1 MVGYTPQDRIALL
14 YIALAM
20 GILALA
26 LIVTVIVVA
35 RRGVARGR
43 MRVPPAAFAGLVG
56 IGCVVGG
63 TAAEAGVRLLGIRAG
78 VDTTNL
84 ALAIQFASI
93 GVAYLILGALGVMW
107 LRRRRARGREGQR

>member
-1 MVGYTPQDRIALL
+1 MVGYTPQERVTDLYVALGL
-14 YIALAM
+14 

-26 LIVTVIVVA
+26 LMVTVMVVL
-35 RRGVARGR
+35 RRRMARGH

-56 IGCVVGG
+56 MGCVVGG

-78 VDTTNL
+78 VDTTDL

-93 GVAYLILGALGVMW
+93 GVAYLILGALGVTW
-107 LRRRRARGREGQR
+107 RRRRRARGREGRR